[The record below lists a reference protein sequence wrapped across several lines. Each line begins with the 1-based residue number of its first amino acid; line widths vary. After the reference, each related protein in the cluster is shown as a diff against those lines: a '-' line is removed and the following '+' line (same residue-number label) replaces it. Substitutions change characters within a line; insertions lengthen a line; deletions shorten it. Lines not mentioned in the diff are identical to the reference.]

1 MGYTVDLDLLDQR
14 IGQLEDFERSLDR
27 ALKQLETPAK
37 QLDDTWTGLAAEA
50 HRKAHRAW
58 VRDAAEM
65 RKALAGLRE
74 AARIA
79 HKNYHGAATANLT
92 MWESTQ

>member
-58 VRDAAEM
+58 MRDAAEM

-79 HKNYHGAATANLT
+79 HKNYHGAATANLA

>member
-14 IGQLEDFERSLDR
+14 IGQLEAFERSLDR
-27 ALKQLETPAK
+27 ALHRLETPAK

-58 VRDAAEM
+58 VKDAADM
-65 RKALAGLRE
+65 RRALAGLRE
-74 AARIA
+74 AAQIA
-79 HKNYHGAATANLT
+79 HKNYHGAVKANLA